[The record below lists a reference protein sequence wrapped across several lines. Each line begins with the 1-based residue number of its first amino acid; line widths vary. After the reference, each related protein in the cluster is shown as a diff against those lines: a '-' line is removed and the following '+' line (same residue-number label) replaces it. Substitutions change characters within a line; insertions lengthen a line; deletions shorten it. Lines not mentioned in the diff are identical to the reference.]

1 MKPLTE
7 DKNPAKVTT
16 MTTITTSDAA
26 RILNFDKNQYIA
38 VESFIIGN
46 KSCMSIIP
54 YTVDTPIGKPD
65 HVWLKMNTGTTNQ
78 ITEGDI
84 GKIELECDVM
94 RLYDQMEN
102 SLIEFRI
109 YKCYPVDME
118 EALRTVST
126 IPYEL

>member
-1 MKPLTE
+1 MTE
-7 DKNPAKVTT
+7 DKQSAKVIT

-26 RILNFDKNQYIA
+26 RILNSDKNQYIA
-38 VESFIIGN
+38 VESFIVGN
-46 KSCMSIIP
+46 KSCKSIIP
-54 YTVDTPIGKPD
+54 YTVDAPIGKSE
-65 HVWLKMNTGTTNQ
+65 HVWLKMDTGTTNQ

-84 GKIELECDVM
+84 GKIELEYDLM

-109 YKCYPVDME
+109 YKCNPVDME
-118 EALRTVST
+118 EIFRTVST